1 MNLHDFGP
9 NELIWFAKGH
19 DTSRKG
25 RRSVDILLKQEQM
38 RNFHALMIK
47 KAQDADMMKS
57 T

>member
-19 DTSRKG
+19 DTSRKS
-25 RRSVDILLKQEQM
+25 RPSVDILLKQEQM

-47 KAQDADMMKS
+47 KAQEADMMKN